1 MSFPSIFNYHNGDLT
16 HGVAWEIAYN
26 EDAAYLSFKKRT
38 KNMPYSQEEYEQQK
52 EKMGEKFYPHANSLD
67 LGNAPDLPAANINRM
82 VRELETSQVS
92 RYNFSRRRAFNQ
104 DADVDYINER
114 NRKFNAKLSRAY
126 DKYTV
131 EIRQNLERGTA
142 L

>member
-1 MSFPSIFNYHNGDLT
+1 
-16 HGVAWEIAYN
+16 
-26 EDAAYLSFKKRT
+26 
-38 KNMPYSQEEYEQQK
+38 MPYSQAEYEEQK
-52 EKMGEKFYPHANSLD
+52 QKMGEKFYPDANSLD

-82 VRELETSQVS
+82 VRELESSQVS
-92 RYNFSRRRAFNQ
+92 RYNFSRRRAFNE

-126 DKYTV
+126 DQYTV